1 MHACL
6 CSQLFSNRNGYT
18 YQDYIILPGHIDFG
32 AHDVNLRTLATKR
45 IALNMPLISSPMD
58 TVTESA
64 MAIHMALFGGLGIIH
79 CNNTM
84 EGACACR
91 VLAFLPVACPM
102 GCP

>member
-1 MHACL
+1 
-6 CSQLFSNRNGYT
+6 
-18 YQDYIILPGHIDFG
+18 
-32 AHDVNLRTLATKR
+32 
-45 IALNMPLISSPMD
+45 MPLISSPMD

-84 EGACACR
+84 EGAYACR

-102 GCP
+102 GRP